1 MMPSSAAMTRGW
13 LCVALLWMVAFLNYF
28 DRIMLTTMRQSV
40 TEAIPMSDAQFGL
53 LTSVFLW
60 VYAALS
66 PFAGFLADRFSRS
79 RVIIGSLLAWSAMTW
94 LTGHA
99 KTFDQLLLARAIMG
113 VSEACYI
120 PAAMALIMDYHRGPT
135 RSLANGI
142 HLSGIF
148 VGSGLGGLGGWLAER
163 HDWGYAFRLFGLV
176 GVVYAVA
183 LMFLLRD
190 APRERAPFLE
200 APGPATETRFI
211 PALKSLC
218 TGSFLLALIFW
229 GLLGLV
235 GWGVV
240 GWMPTYFM
248 EQFRLGQGAAGFSAT
263 GYLQTAALIGVILG
277 GAITDQWSRTGEHRR
292 ITITVI
298 GLCLAAP
305 GILLAAKTSL
315 LVAAIGGLILYG
327 LMRSFADVNMM
338 PILCLVCDPRYRATG
353 YGILNLFACV
363 VGGLTIYAG
372 GLLRDARVEV
382 SRIFEFSAVS
392 LLVCAVILSFV
403 KPRAALKPGN
413 AAV

>member
-1 MMPSSAAMTRGW
+1 
-13 LCVALLWMVAFLNYF
+13 
-28 DRIMLTTMRQSV
+28 
-40 TEAIPMSDAQFGL
+40 
-53 LTSVFLW
+53 
-60 VYAALS
+60 
-66 PFAGFLADRFSRS
+66 
-79 RVIIGSLLAWSAMTW
+79 
-94 LTGHA
+94 
-99 KTFDQLLLARAIMG
+99 MG

-183 LMFLLRD
+183 LLFLLRD
-190 APRERAPFLE
+190 APREQAPRPE
-200 APGPATETRFI
+200 SPGPATETRFI
-211 PALKSLC
+211 PALKKPAAPAR
-218 TGSFLLALIFW
+218 SFW
-229 GLLGLV
+229 RSSSGGLLGLV

-248 EQFRLGQGAAGFSAT
+248 EQFHLGQGAAGFSAT
-263 GYLQTAALIGVILG
+263 GYVQTAALIGVILG
-277 GAITDQWSRTGEHRR
+277 GALTDRWSRADERRR

-327 LMRSFADVNMM
+327 SMRSFADVNMM

-353 YGILNLFACV
+353 YGILNLFGCV

-372 GLLRDARVEV
+372 GLLRDAQVDV

-392 LLVCAVILSFV
+392 LLACAVILFFV
-403 KPRAALKPGN
+403 KPRSAPKPDK

>member
-1 MMPSSAAMTRGW
+1 MIWMRASSSCPFERKRSAFAAY
-13 LCVALLWMVAFLNYF
+13 CFAFAL
-28 DRIMLTTMRQSV
+28 
-40 TEAIPMSDAQFGL
+40 
-53 LTSVFLW
+53 
-60 VYAALS
+60 
-66 PFAGFLADRFSRS
+66 
-79 RVIIGSLLAWSAMTW
+79 
-94 LTGHA
+94 
-99 KTFDQLLLARAIMG
+99 RAIMG

-142 HLSGIF
+142 HLSGVF
-148 VGSGLGGLGGWLAER
+148 VGSGLGGLGGWLAVR

-176 GVVYAVA
+176 GVVYSVA
-183 LMFLLRD
+183 LIFLLRD

-200 APGPATETRFI
+200 SPGPATETRFI
-211 PALKSLC
+211 PALKSLL

-248 EQFRLGQGAAGFSAT
+248 EQFHLGQGAAGFSAT
-263 GYLQTAALIGVILG
+263 GYLQTAALLGVILG
-277 GAITDQWSRTGEHRR
+277 GALTDQWSRANERRR

-305 GILLAAKTSL
+305 GILLAANTSL

-327 LMRSFADVNMM
+327 FMRSFADVNMM

-353 YGILNLFACV
+353 YGILNMFGCL

-372 GLLRDARVEV
+372 GLLRDARVDV
-382 SRIFEFSAVS
+382 SRIFEFSALS
-392 LLVCAVILSFV
+392 LLACAVVLFFV
-403 KPRAALKPGN
+403 KPRSAPKPGN
-413 AAV
+413 TVL